1 MGNKTLRRIGFI
13 KEFMKHL
20 KNKKT
25 VLFVI
30 DEMGIGSNPLRHYG
44 YSKVGTPA
52 VLHTRNLISKNLT
65 CTATISRNGIEFLQF
80 FFGGGTT
87 NETFQSYF
95 GNLMDAMLK
104 KYPEK
109 KLVFVLDNLWAHKC
123 SLIVDIVKQC

>member
-1 MGNKTLRRIGFI
+1 MGNKTLRRIGYI

-25 VLFVI
+25 ILFVI

-52 VLHTRNLISKNLT
+52 VLHTKNKNLLTKNLT
-65 CTATISRNGIEFLQF
+65 CTATISKNGIEFLQF

-95 GNLMDAMLK
+95 ENLMYAML
-104 KYPEK
+104 
-109 KLVFVLDNLWAHKC
+109 
-123 SLIVDIVKQC
+123 